1 MCNLSLDNF
10 KLHVTLTAAT
20 PERAIWSCDIGQWIP
35 CSDSCQLTTTW
46 MCNIGLKALT
56 LARKCEIAHWL
67 TCGADGQ
74 VDGRT
79 DGHVRKF
86 GYTSS
91 RIFENIPQNGPEHSH
106 RNQPIARFLVTAVR
120 KNIGGSLSW
129 LVSLSSSVPE
139 LTRHGLGRGL
149 HACQSLGGGGCCKS
163 VVLSVSVAPGESVH
177 SSCLS
182 LVCHVKFF

>member
-1 MCNLSLDNF
+1 M
-10 KLHVTLTAAT
+10 AAT
-20 PERAIWSCDIGQWIP
+20 PERVIWSCDIGQWIP

-46 MCNIGLKALT
+46 MCNIRLKALT

-67 TCGADGQ
+67 TCGADGW
-74 VDGRT
+74 T

-86 GYTSS
+86 GYISS
-91 RIFENIPQNGPEHSH
+91 RIFENIPQNRPEHSH
-106 RNQPIARFLVTAVR
+106 RNLTIARFLVTAVR

-149 HACQSLGGGGCCKS
+149 HVNPYGAEGAAK
-163 VVLSVSVAPGESVH
+163 A
-177 SSCLS
+177 
-182 LVCHVKFF
+182 